1 MRLHTIVILSAIMLF
16 GGFNL
21 AAQSHSDTPSAQ
33 EKKGGSVSKPME
45 VAEQFLSKMEK
56 QLLKADYS
64 IELLSGTERQPV
76 GNGNLQ
82 MLGNC
87 FRLTIASSEAAF
99 DGKTLYMYQESTNE
113 LTLSIPTE
121 EELLDINPLIFARAL
136 LRASTVRFAANAKVA
151 TAANAKTAKT
161 ATNATAKSN
170 PTTAAMSSDVL
181 TLDVLP
187 ANKSA
192 GIQRIVIKLRKA
204 DLAPLEIQIREQQ
217 EQTIIR
223 FSHPSFASPT
233 PSTSSLFQLAYP
245 SAWLN
250 DLR

>member
-1 MRLHTIVILSAIMLF
+1 MRLHTIVILSSIMLF

-21 AAQSHSDTPSAQ
+21 AAQSHSNTPSAQ

-45 VAEQFLSKMEK
+45 VAEQFLSKMEN
-56 QLLKADYS
+56 QLLTADYT
-64 IELLSGTERQPV
+64 IELLSGTQRQTV
-76 GNGNLQ
+76 GSGNLQ

-87 FRLTIASSEAAF
+87 FRLTIFSSVAAF
-99 DGKTLYMYQESTNE
+99 DGKTLYMYQEEANE

-121 EELLDINPLIFARAL
+121 EELLDVNPLIFARAL
-136 LRASTVRFAANAKVA
+136 LRASTVRFAANTKANAKVA
-151 TAANAKTAKT
+151 SNAK
-161 ATNATAKSN
+161 
-170 PTTAAMSSDVL
+170 AMSSEVL

-187 ANKSA
+187 VNKSA

-223 FSHPSFASPT
+223 FSHPSFATPA
-233 PSTSSLFQLAYP
+233 PSTASLFQLSYP

>member
-1 MRLHTIVILSAIMLF
+1 MRLHTIVILYSIMLF
-16 GGFNL
+16 WGFHL
-21 AAQSHSDTPSAQ
+21 AAQSHSNTPSAQ

-45 VAEQFLSKMEK
+45 VAEQFLSKMEN
-56 QLLKADYS
+56 QLLTADYT
-64 IELLSGTERQPV
+64 IELLSGTQRQTV
-76 GNGNLQ
+76 GSGNLQ

-87 FRLTIASSEAAF
+87 FRLTIFSSVAAF
-99 DGKTLYMYQESTNE
+99 DGKTLYMYQEEANE
-113 LTLSIPTE
+113 LTLSIPTD
-121 EELLDINPLIFARAL
+121 EELLDVNPLIFARAL

-151 TAANAKTAKT
+151 TA
-161 ATNATAKSN
+161 TNTKASAKSN
-170 PTTAAMSSDVL
+170 PTIAAMSSDVL

-223 FSHPSFASPT
+223 FSHPSFATPA
-233 PSTSSLFQLAYP
+233 PSTASLFQLSYP

>member
-1 MRLHTIVILSAIMLF
+1 MRLHTIVILYSIMLF
-16 GGFNL
+16 GGFHL
-21 AAQSHSDTPSAQ
+21 AAQSHSNTPSAQ

-45 VAEQFLSKMEK
+45 VAEQFLSKMEN
-56 QLLKADYS
+56 QLLTADYT
-64 IELLSGTERQPV
+64 IELLSGTQRQTV
-76 GNGNLQ
+76 GSGNLQ

-87 FRLTIASSEAAF
+87 FRLTIFSSVAAF
-99 DGKTLYMYQESTNE
+99 DGKTLYMYQEEANE

-121 EELLDINPLIFARAL
+121 EELLDVNPLIFARAL

-151 TAANAKTAKT
+151 TA
-161 ATNATAKSN
+161 TNTKASASAKSN

-204 DLAPLEIQIREQQ
+204 DLAPVEIQIREQQ

-223 FSHPSFASPT
+223 FSHPSFATPA
-233 PSTSSLFQLAYP
+233 PSTASLFQLSYP